1 MKLVRL
7 AIRQL
12 PGIDPGFSV
21 DSIDP
26 GVNLVT
32 GPNAIGK
39 SSLIRALHFLVEP
52 RKSSDPSR
60 LNLEAGFFREDE
72 KHLVVTRNASD
83 QVWTCEGKTLDPPP
97 LPNGDL
103 HCYWLKMEELL
114 DEGEDDQQLIQ
125 KLHQALAGGYNLKVL
140 RAGVFERKP
149 RIGQTESTNLQRA
162 RAELRAVEADYA
174 ELQKREQQLPEL
186 EAQIEQARMAGARSV
201 QLGRAVELLDLLR
214 RQREQELALEQFP
227 AHMDRL
233 TGRELDELGKREQE
247 RERLQRERETAE
259 HDRREAEDRLARTG
273 LAEAR
278 PETRDLEAHRKRL
291 EEAQYRQ
298 SQREDKQI
306 QRDQARADEE
316 EARQQL
322 GGERPPELSPEA
334 VSRAEAFARELARAR
349 QARDE
354 LRTRITEAEEAPEE
368 DRLHRYRD
376 AIQALTQWLAA
387 DTRGRRSVQVASLIA
402 LAGGVLATVVT
413 ALASNWP
420 GLAGSLV
427 ATLAAAA
434 AGLLSR
440 EQQRARARRAFE
452 QQDLQAPA
460 NWNENAVR
468 ERLKALQKELDQM
481 RLAHERALA
490 ASRERDQLERL
501 ERELAEQEQQK
512 QSLAAELGFDPEFTA
527 AGIDRFVY
535 LVRLYQD
542 ATQKR
547 RELDQHIASL
557 DNRIREA
564 RETVQGFLRQW
575 GFHVGEN
582 SKDLTA
588 TLEDLRER
596 NQRALEAERQREQA
610 DQILERT
617 QRELAEREEEIA
629 ELYRNAGLEPGERRA
644 LEDSLQQLGDW
655 QERRQQWRD
664 LDVRIRTLR
673 EALAQDEDLIR
684 RAENGERETLEAE
697 RDRIREQA
705 DQYESLQQACSD
717 LRAEIKTA
725 GTDQR
730 LEKQL
735 AEVEQTRAALEDRL
749 HEQSLAEAGQF
760 LLDDVE
766 AEHRSEH
773 EPEVLA
779 DARGRFQRF
788 THHGWDLE
796 LRDEA
801 LKARDLQQNEVR
813 ELTDLSSGTRMQLL
827 LAIRLAWTRR
837 LEKSHEPLPLFLD
850 EALTT
855 SDEQR
860 FAAVADSLNTLASEE
875 GRQVFYLSARRHEL
889 GLWEQLT
896 GKRPHHI
903 DLADIRLHGSDT
915 SATDYAIA
923 EQTPLPAPAGQTV
936 EEYAAA
942 LDIPPVDPSGDPGQL
957 HLFHLMRDDLDWLH
971 YLMEHWRLHRLGQ
984 LELFL
989 DTDTGRRILPDAEE
1003 RLRLW
1008 ARCQTARAWF
1018 RAWNI
1023 GRGRP
1028 VDRGVLEDSGAVSET
1043 WIDRVTAL
1051 AEYVGWDG
1059 ERLIEGLRNKE
1070 INEVKGFREQKI
1082 QDLREYLEANGHIA
1096 GEEPLDREARER
1108 RTLMEAGEQA
1118 DSEEIRKVV
1127 SWLEGTMDDRTEQ
1140 QTLL

>member
-39 SSLIRALHFLVEP
+39 SSLVRALRYVVSP
-52 RKSSDPSR
+52 AASGDPLALS
-60 LNLEAGFFREDE
+60 LEADFRNGEALTASRNGSARVWQRQGE
-72 KHLVVTRNASD
+72 VV
-83 QVWTCEGKTLDPPP
+83 DPPA
-97 LPNGDL
+97 LPDRDSL
-103 HCYWLKMEELL
+103 HCYWLTMENLVHA
-114 DEGEDDQQLIQ
+114 GEDDQRLIEQ
-125 KLHQALAGGYNLKVL
+125 LHQALAGGYDLKAL
-140 RAGVFERKP
+140 RTGLFERKP
-149 RIGQTESTNLQRA
+149 RVGQIESKTLQDA
-162 RAELRAVEADYA
+162 RAALRGVEADYA
-174 ELQKREQQLPEL
+174 DLQKREQRLPEL
-186 EAQIEQARMAGARSV
+186 EAEIEQARAAGARAE
-201 QLGRAVELLDLLR
+201 QLGRAIELLDLLR
-214 RQREQELALEQFP
+214 HQREQQAALAQFP
-227 AHMDRL
+227 ANMDRL
-233 TGRELDELGKREQE
+233 TGRELDELSKREQE
-247 RERLQRERETAE
+247 RERLQRERETAQ
-259 HDRREAEDRLARTG
+259 HDRREAEDRLARIG

-298 SQREDKQI
+298 SQFEDKQV
-306 QRDQARADEE
+306 QRDQARADEDE
-316 EARQQL
+316 TRQQL

-334 VSRAEAFARELARAR
+334 VSRAETFAREFAHAR
-349 QARDE
+349 QSRDE
-354 LRTRITEAEEAPEE
+354 VRTRITEAEEAPEE

-376 AIQALTQWLAA
+376 AIQALAQWLAA

-440 EQQRARARRAFE
+440 EHQRARARRAFE
-452 QQDLQAPA
+452 QQDLEAPA
-460 NWNENAVR
+460 NWNENVVR
-468 ERLKALQKELDQM
+468 ERLNALQKELDRM

-490 ASRERDQLERL
+490 ASREREQLERL
-501 ERELAEQEQQK
+501 ERELADQEQQK
-512 QSLAAELGFDPEFTA
+512 QNLAAELGFDPALTA
-527 AGIDRFVY
+527 AGIDRFVN
-535 LVRLYQD
+535 LIRSYQD
-542 ATQKR
+542 AMHKR
-547 RELDQHIASL
+547 RDLDQQLSSL
-557 DNRIREA
+557 DNSIREA
-564 RETVQGFLRQW
+564 REAVQGFLMQW
-575 GFHVGEN
+575 GFDVDADNKSLE
-582 SKDLTA
+582 A
-588 TLEDLRER
+588 VLEDLRAR
-596 NQRALEAERQREQA
+596 SQRAIEAEREMEQA
-610 DQILERT
+610 GQTLERT
-617 QRELAEREEEIA
+617 RRELAERENEIA
-629 ELYRNAGLEPGERRA
+629 ELYRSAGLEPGERRA
-644 LEDSLQQLGDW
+644 LEDSLNQLGDW

-664 LDVRIRTLR
+664 LDVRIRSLR
-673 EALAQDEDLIR
+673 AALAQDEDLIR

-779 DARGRFQRF
+779 DARERFQRF

-801 LKARDLQQNEVR
+801 LKARDLQQNEIR

-860 FAAVADSLNTLASEE
+860 FAAVADSLNALASEE

-903 DLADIRLHGSDT
+903 DLSEIRLHSRDA
-915 SATDYAIA
+915 SATDYAIP
-923 EQTPLPAPAGQTV
+923 EQVPLPVPAGQTV

-942 LDIPPVDPSGDPGQL
+942 LDIPPVDPGGDPGQL

-1023 GRGRP
+1023 GRGQP
-1028 VDRGVLEDSGAVSET
+1028 IDRGVLEDSGAVSET
-1043 WIDRVTAL
+1043 YIDRVTAL
-1051 AEYVGWDG
+1051 AEQYSWDG
-1059 ERLIEGLRNKE
+1059 RRLIEALENRE
-1070 INEVKGFREQKI
+1070 IKGFREQKI
-1082 QDLREYLEANGHIA
+1082 QELREYLEANGHIA
-1096 GEEPLDREARER
+1096 SAEPLDREARER